1 MANLANSLVEEL
13 KASEYL
19 AWTGSK
25 SQFGMRHLVLGMAA
39 ENTTVKPSPVVNII
53 VIQTEKYKIFWNLP
67 KAPIS
72 SNTESKFKFGDD
84 DGGLSSVLAMIRSM
98 SKLNNFFFNLG
109 SFKSFFSSHDFLRK
123 SKRSREVICFC
134 FSEGLGKTEDLD
146 KNNHATS
153 KIINS

>member
-19 AWTGSK
+19 AWAGSK
-25 SQFGMRHLVLGMAA
+25 SQFDIRHLVLGMAA

-53 VIQTEKYKIFWNLP
+53 VIQTEKYNSFWNLP

-72 SNTESKFKFGDD
+72 SNTESKFKFGYE

-98 SKLNNFFFNLG
+98 
-109 SFKSFFSSHDFLRK
+109 
-123 SKRSREVICFC
+123 
-134 FSEGLGKTEDLD
+134 
-146 KNNHATS
+146 
-153 KIINS
+153 

>member
-1 MANLANSLVEEL
+1 MANLANSLLEEL
-13 KASEYL
+13 KASAYL

-25 SQFGMRHLVLGMAA
+25 SQFGIRHLVLGMAA

-53 VIQTEKYKIFWNLP
+53 VIQTEKYKSFWNLP

-72 SNTESKFKFGDD
+72 SNTESKFKFGDE

-98 SKLNNFFFNLG
+98 SKLNNILNFG

-123 SKRSREVICFC
+123 SKRSGEAICFC
-134 FSEGLGKTEDLD
+134 FSEGLGSTEDLD